1 MDTKTLRGIRQAAPQ
16 VLIIGSG
23 KRGQL
28 LAPQLAAAL
37 MSRPDEDDLVA
48 LATPGANAPPV
59 GVESMDTHA
68 ACRTY
73 NLLVTEGR
81 QVAALFFL
89 GDALELDSPAV
100 A

>member
-1 MDTKTLRGIRQAAPQ
+1 
-16 VLIIGSG
+16 
-23 KRGQL
+23 
-28 LAPQLAAAL
+28 
-37 MSRPDEDDLVA
+37 
-48 LATPGANAPPV
+48 
-59 GVESMDTHA
+59 MDTHA

-89 GDALELDSPAV
+89 GDALELDSPTV